1 MGVLAG
7 VWLELLL
14 QKGGGGA
21 GATPVLGKRDSA
33 GEGDDLPRVTPVLLT
48 RAGEVA
54 LKPPS
59 IFLKARGVQ
68 RVIQ

>member
-21 GATPVLGKRDSA
+21 GAAPVLGKRDSA
-33 GEGDDLPRVTPVLLT
+33 GEGDNMPRVTPVLLT

-54 LKPPS
+54 LKHPS

>member
-7 VWLELLL
+7 VQSELVL

-21 GATPVLGKRDSA
+21 GAAPLLGRRDSA
-33 GEGDDLPRVTPVLLT
+33 GEGDDPPRVMRVLLT
-48 RAGEVA
+48 RAGEAA
-54 LKPPS
+54 LKQPS
-59 IFLKARGVQ
+59 SFLKARGVQ